1 LEIDALLQ
9 HPQFWGALGL
19 TIFTGITSTAIALL
33 CALMIVAGRMDRL
46 PNTSAFLAVPHLSL
60 AIGLAMVITPT
71 GLIARILALP
81 FGWTSPPQWISV
93 QDPYGFSLIAA
104 LVLKETPFLVF
115 TFASLL
121 NRDDMRVD
129 LQGQMRA
136 ARSLGHGEASV
147 FARVVAPQILRAS
160 IWPLI
165 AVFSYGMT
173 VVDMAL
179 VIGPSQPPTLAQ
191 LVWSDLND
199 GEVAANARGTAGTLA
214 LCFMILML
222 LWVIGLLLRL
232 GKPLTRVWLSGY
244 PTPKKSRNA
253 FLGRI
258 WGFWRLFFLA
268 AGSLLLI
275 QSFAPR
281 WPFPDLLP
289 PALVTTTWQRLIES
303 PHALITSL
311 WLSLGAACVAL
322 ILNMIWFE
330 TIRAEFDR
338 YALAVA
344 ALVLCLPALVLGFAE
359 YRLLLRLNLT
369 GTAIGLFLVHLVPA
383 IAYAF
388 IMLMGPYRSF
398 DPRWQASAAGLGTS
412 PFMFRTR
419 IKWPLLKAPLL
430 SAFAVAVAVA
440 IAQYVPAQLAAAGRF
455 STLPMEAVTLSSGG
469 NRALIAAHG
478 LLLAALP
485 LLVFVLAHWFGR
497 PRFRPQFKVG

>member
-1 LEIDALLQ
+1 LDISALLE

-19 TIFTGITSTAIALL
+19 TVFTGVVSTAIALI

-46 PNTSAFLAVPHLSL
+46 PNTAAYLAVPHLSL
-60 AIGLAMVITPT
+60 AIGLAMVIMPT
-71 GLIARILALP
+71 GLIARILAVP
-81 FGWTSPPQWISV
+81 FLWTSPPQWVSV
-93 QDPYGFSLIAA
+93 QDPYGLSLIAA

-121 NRDDMRVD
+121 NRDDMRVA

-136 ARSLGHGEASV
+136 ARSLGHGEMSV
-147 FARVVAPQILRAS
+147 FARVVAPQLLTAS

-199 GEVAANARGTAGTLA
+199 GEIQANVRGAAGTLV
-214 LCFMILML
+214 LCFVILIL
-222 LWVIGLLLRL
+222 LWVVGVLLRL
-232 GKPLTRVWLSGY
+232 GRPLTRIWLSGY
-244 PTPKKSRNA
+244 PSAKNSWNA
-253 FLGRI
+253 FLGHL

-268 AGSLLLI
+268 AGILLLI
-275 QSFAPR
+275 QSFTTR

-289 PALVTTTWQRLIES
+289 AAITSDTWARIADT

-311 WLSLGAACVAL
+311 WLSLGAAVVAL
-322 ILNMIWFE
+322 MLNMIWFE
-330 TIRAEFDR
+330 TMRAEFDR
-338 YALAVA
+338 YALVVA
-344 ALVLCLPALVLGFAE
+344 AAVLCLPALVLGLAE
-359 YRLLLRLNLT
+359 YRLLLQFNLT
-369 GTAIGLFLVHLVPA
+369 GTAVGLLLVHLVPA
-383 IAYAF
+383 LAYAF

-412 PFMFRTR
+412 SWMFRTQ

-455 STLPMEAVTLSSGG
+455 TTLPMEAVTLSSGG
-469 NRALIAAHG
+469 NRSLIAAHG
-478 LLLAALP
+478 LLLAGFP
-485 LLVFVLAHWFGR
+485 LLVFVAAHWFGR
-497 PRFRPQFKVG
+497 PRFRTA

>member
-1 LEIDALLQ
+1 LDFNALLE
-9 HPQFWGALGL
+9 HPQFLGALGL
-19 TIFTGITSTAIALL
+19 TVFTGVASTAVALI

-46 PNTSAFLAVPHLSL
+46 PNTAAFLAVPHLSL
-60 AIGLAMVITPT
+60 AIGLAMVIMPT

-81 FGWTSPPQWISV
+81 FGWTSPPQWVSV
-93 QDPYGFSLIAA
+93 QDPYGLSLIAA

-121 NRDDMRVD
+121 NRDDVRVA

-136 ARSLGHGEASV
+136 ARSLGHGEVST
-147 FARVVAPQILRAS
+147 FARVVAPQLLAAS

-199 GEVAANARGTAGTLA
+199 GEVQANARGAAGTLA
-214 LCFMILML
+214 LCFVILML
-222 LWVIGLLLRL
+222 LWVVGLLLRL
-232 GKPLTRVWLSGY
+232 GRPLTRIWLSGY
-244 PTPKKSRNA
+244 PTAKKSWNA
-253 FLGRI
+253 FLTHL
-258 WGFWRLFFLA
+258 WGFWRHFFLV
-268 AGSLLLI
+268 AGILLLI
-275 QSFAPR
+275 QSLAAR

-289 PALVTTTWQRLIES
+289 PALGTATWQRLIEN

-311 WLSLGAACVAL
+311 WLSLGAAVVAL
-322 ILNMIWFE
+322 MLNMIWFE
-330 TIRAEFDR
+330 TMRAEFDR

-344 ALVLCLPALVLGFAE
+344 ALVLCLPALVLGLAE
-359 YRLLLRLNLT
+359 YRLLLQLNLT
-369 GTAIGLFLVHLVPA
+369 GTASGLFLVHLVPA
-383 IAYAF
+383 LAYAF

-412 PFMFRTR
+412 PWIFRTR

-478 LLLAALP
+478 LLLAAFP
-485 LLVFVLAHWFGR
+485 LLVFVMAHWFGR
-497 PRFRPQFKVG
+497 ARFRSA